1 MKNASLKVTRQ
12 DGRPSICLTM
22 IVKNESQVIR
32 RCLDS
37 VLPFID
43 SWCVVDTGSTDGTQQ
58 LVMDALKHLPGQLHE
73 RPWKDFG
80 HNRTEAL
87 ELARPWGDYS
97 LVIDADEA
105 FETPANFQ
113 LPRLED
119 DGYYTRHR
127 GSTSTVSFLR
137 MQFLKTTAPWRYEGV
152 LHEVV
157 VCHRAHR
164 KGRIEGLL
172 CVGYFDGARNQVD
185 AQEKYGRDAQV
196 LERALE
202 KEPENA
208 RYRYYLAR
216 SYRDAGNPQ
225 KALENFLKRAE
236 MGGWEEEVWHAL
248 HMVGEISAQL
258 DRYHAAVAAQ
268 LQAYQLRPSRAETL
282 CSLARLHRVRNEHH
296 LSYLFAQ
303 QAVRIPKPD
312 DLLFVD
318 DSAYEWRALDE
329 LCIAAYWVGEYQ
341 QALDTANK
349 LLKDSALPADQR
361 ERVEQ
366 NRRFAASK
374 LAEKAASAPASPS

>member
-1 MKNASLKVTRQ
+1 
-12 DGRPSICLTM
+12 M

-43 SWCVVDTGSTDGTQQ
+43 CWSVVDTGSTDGTQQ
-58 LVMDALKHLPGQLHE
+58 LVRETLKHLPGQLHE

-87 ELARPWGDYS
+87 ELARTWGDYS

-105 FETPANFQ
+105 LETPANFQ
-113 LPRLED
+113 LPLLEA

-127 GSTSTVSFLR
+127 GSASVVSFWRL
-137 MQFLKTTAPWRYEGV
+137 QFFRTTAPWRYEGV
-152 LHEVV
+152 LHEVAL
-157 VCHRAHR
+157 CDRKHRTE
-164 KGRIEGLL
+164 RIEGLL
-172 CVGYFDGARNQVD
+172 CVGHFDGARNQVD
-185 AQEKYGRDAQV
+185 AREKYGHDAQV
-196 LERALE
+196 LEKALE
-202 KEPENA
+202 NEPENA

-216 SYRDAGNPQ
+216 SYRDAENPQ

-236 MGGWEEEVWHAL
+236 MGGWEEEVWHSL
-248 HMVGEISAQL
+248 HTVGEISAQL
-258 DRYHAAVAAQ
+258 GKYHAALASQ
-268 LQAYQLRPSRAETL
+268 LQAYQLRPTRAETL
-282 CSLARLHRVRNEHH
+282 CALARLHRTRKEHH

-318 DSAYEWRALDE
+318 DSVYEWRALDE
-329 LCIAAYWVGEYQ
+329 LSIAAYWVGEYQ
-341 QALDTANK
+341 QSLDASSE
-349 LLKDSALPADQR
+349 LLNGGALPADQR

-374 LAEKAASAPASPS
+374 LETKHASASRR